1 MTVKYYDWVEY
12 QSNFRPKKIAIKEIS
27 NGRETSYYELNQRSK
42 SLAGWLQNKGLKK
55 GDRVAILAHNCA
67 EVFELEFACGKI
79 GGVELP
85 LNWRLTKPELEYI
98 LNDSKPMCLIYSV
111 EFKDIAQ
118 FESKIIE
125 KCKSEKPEI
134 IESIS
139 ASGKLEED
147 TEKLLVEIIN
157 ELKKN
162 LN

>member
-42 SLAGWLQNKGLKK
+42 SLAGWLQKKGLKK
-55 GDRVAILAHNCA
+55 GERVAILAHNCA

-98 LNDSKPMCLIYSV
+98 LNDSDPMCLIYTI
-111 EFKDIAQ
+111 EFKAIAQ
-118 FESKIIE
+118 ELIRDCEIKYSLMIEENNYGSEYETAILENNDFEIV
-125 KCKSEKPEI
+125 
-134 IESIS
+134 ESNHDDLIM
-139 ASGKLEED
+139 
-147 TEKLLVEIIN
+147 
-157 ELKKN
+157 
-162 LN
+162 